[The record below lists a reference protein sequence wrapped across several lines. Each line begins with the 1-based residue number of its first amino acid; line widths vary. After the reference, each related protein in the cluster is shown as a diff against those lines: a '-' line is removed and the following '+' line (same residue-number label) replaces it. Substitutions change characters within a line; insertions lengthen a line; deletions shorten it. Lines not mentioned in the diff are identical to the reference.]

1 MPFTFNPMKTLPD
14 VILVDPRVFQDERG
28 WFLETH
34 KESDF
39 AKHGIPPF
47 VQENHGFSQRGAVRA
62 LHYQKDPMAQGK
74 LVRCI
79 AGEIFDVAVD
89 LRRGSPTFGRWVGE
103 TLTAQNK
110 KMLYIPPGFAHGLV
124 GVSETSEVAY
134 KCTAEYS
141 PTHERGVRWDD
152 PAIGIAWP
160 DIPPIVIKR
169 DLELP
174 LLKDA
179 DIDFHWRPQS

>member
-1 MPFTFNPMKTLPD
+1 MPFTFSPMKELPD
-14 VILVDPRVFQDERG
+14 VILVEPRVFTDERG
-28 WFLETH
+28 WFLESH

-47 VQENHGFSQRGAVRA
+47 VQENHGFSRRGAVRA
-62 LHYQKDPMAQGK
+62 LHYQKGPRAQGK
-74 LVRCI
+74 LVRCL

-89 LRRGSPTFGRWVGE
+89 LRRGSPTFGRHVG
-103 TLTAQNK
+103 LALSAQNK
-110 KMLYIPPGFAHGLV
+110 RMLYIPPGFAHGLV

-141 PTHERGVRWDD
+141 PADERGIRWDD
-152 PAIGIAWP
+152 PALGIPWP
-160 DIPPIVIKR
+160 DIAPIVLAR
-169 DLELP
+169 DQALP

-179 DIDFHWRPQS
+179 DIDFTWKAPS